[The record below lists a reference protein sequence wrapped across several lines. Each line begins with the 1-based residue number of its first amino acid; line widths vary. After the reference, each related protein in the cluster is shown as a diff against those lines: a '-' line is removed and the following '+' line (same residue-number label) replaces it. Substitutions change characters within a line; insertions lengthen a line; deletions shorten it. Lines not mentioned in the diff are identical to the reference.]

1 MVQSNEWDFNG
12 NYYVNFIKDLFG
24 NNEHLIRSLLLLFL
38 INQNP
43 LIEFCQIKN
52 IYLTVKKESRNSFLI
67 GKLDEEKI
75 LNLLK
80 N

>member
-12 NYYVNFIKDLFG
+12 NYYVIFIKDLFG